1 LEEADMSFQY
11 PVINLIKTG
20 KNIKKLREVKNLSVK
35 DLQEMFGFES
45 PQAIYKWQW
54 GDALPTLDNLVI
66 LAKIFE
72 CKIEDILVVSEI

>member
-1 LEEADMSFQY
+1 MSFQY